1 MKRASQLVAC
11 LLLVAGLLHGA
22 EEAPYE
28 LHVDGVAYPI
38 RPDEPVEVLTPQ
50 GERVPVRLVR
60 RNRYNKYGIA
70 FRFPSAFRL
79 SEEVQFQI
87 PTIVLESNTSAL
99 AMIQIYPD
107 DAKKQEE
114 IHTLLVKGIQ
124 AQFLSRQAVFHQ
136 ESGAETEATIA
147 GSVRKGT
154 RLQLELAG
162 QTIQTRIFT
171 FPLGNRVVAVIL
183 QHDMEDAPLA
193 TPLFQPILQSLQAA
207 PEE

>member
-1 MKRASQLVAC
+1 MKHVLRLAAC
-11 LLLVAGLLHGA
+11 LLLMVGASEGA

-38 RPDEPVEVLTPQ
+38 RPDETVEVLSPE

-60 RNRYNKYGIA
+60 RNRYNKYGIS
-70 FRFPSAFRL
+70 FRFPSVFRL
-79 SEEVQFQI
+79 SEEIQFQI
-87 PTIVLESNTSAL
+87 PTLVLESNTSAL

-107 DAKKQEE
+107 DAKKREE

-124 AQFLSRQAVFHQ
+124 AQFLSRQATFHE
-136 ESGAETEATIA
+136 ESGAETETAIA
-147 GSVRKGT
+147 GAVRKGT
-154 RLQLELAG
+154 RLLLDLAG
-162 QTIQTRIFT
+162 QTIHTRIFT

-183 QHDMEDAPLA
+183 QHDMEDAPIA
-193 TPLFQPILQSLQAA
+193 TPLFQPILQSLEAT